1 MMRATEMDIADA
13 MKDVVMT
20 WGTTDD
26 GSSGPGTGNPDN
38 TTTSSASLTSTTTT
52 TDTSTWSTDTS
63 ITTDTSSWSTTT
75 DSWTWS
81 TPTGT
86 WSWSACGAAPSATV
100 SGQPA
105 AACGDNFD
113 QMLDAQ
119 QGFRSFNDANFPA
132 AMQAFAAGLGDF
144 SPSSFSTDAIQYGD
158 DVGNPPSRRLFRRIV
173 SAMKS
178 LAKRDFNSLAL
189 LQKAAYAIAKLLK
202 SANVDM
208 TAVIANATAVKGQ
221 FINDQVSPNTTG
233 MMDTNVPVNLGR
245 SDLQDS
251 QYWGPGYQLTP
262 PDGSD
267 VGSAEFWCIQ
277 CQMSGN
283 VHIAGSIRFTFGV
296 PHAPLIQNLF

>member
-1 MMRATEMDIADA
+1 MDIADA

-26 GSSGPGTGNPDN
+26 GSSGPGSGNPDN
-38 TTTSSASLTSTTTT
+38 STTSSESLSSTSTA
-52 TDTSTWSTDTS
+52 TDMSTGTWSTDSS
-63 ITTDTSSWSTTT
+63 ITT

-86 WSWSACGAAPSATV
+86 FSPSWTWTPCGAAPSATV

-132 AMQAFAAGLGDF
+132 AMRGFAAGLPNYNPD
-144 SPSSFSTDAIQYGD
+144 SFTTESIQYGP

-173 SAMKS
+173 SAIKTF
-178 LAKRDFNSLAL
+178 AKRDLNPLAL
-189 LQKAAYAIAKLLK
+189 LQQAAYVIAMRLK
-202 SANVDM
+202 SANADM

-245 SDLQDS
+245 SDTQDS
-251 QYWGPGYQLTP
+251 QYWGQGYQLTP

-277 CQMSGN
+277 CQMTGN
-283 VHIAGSIRFTFGV
+283 MHLAGSIRFAFGT
-296 PHAPLIQNLF
+296 PHALLIPNLF